1 MSTLK
6 KLLSPVKEMKGRYF
20 LLILSSIYFGA
31 LRPISALITS
41 KIIKGFEA
49 KDVEYFKLYLL
60 IFLGI
65 ILFNYGTNYFIRTFR
80 RVTARIFVEKLYK
93 KYMQK
98 YLKADN
104 NQIEI
109 LGTGQANSIISN
121 GCENRRMLVMENI
134 SGSLLRVVVGMV
146 VSMILFI
153 TNLGLGMSLIAAGI
167 FIIVI
172 IISVIGN
179 KLFKEVRENKRD
191 ISIKMNR
198 SLIKII
204 MSKFE
209 VLQNN
214 KISKEI
220 QTITNFIKKII
231 FRDKKESK
239 GYIIASDLPRFI
251 IDLVKV
257 GILARYGIQIIEGKA
272 GYAEF
277 TLIWMLLNQ
286 IGGSLFEI
294 NEFMLNYHGLIVYV
308 EKLRKTFDDIP
319 AIKGYETGK
328 IFRFKQ
334 GNIEFKNMSF
344 NYGEKNIFENFSL
357 TITGGQK
364 IAFVGESG
372 SGKTTLIK
380 LISGYIHPTKGKIT
394 IDNQNLQETSL
405 KSYYHKIGYLTQDP
419 NVFDGT
425 ILDNL
430 LYGTKKKVS
439 KNEIQ
444 TAIKLSKC
452 DFISQFKDGLET
464 QIGEKGVR
472 LSGGQKQRLAIA
484 KLFLKNPHIIFLD
497 EPTSALDSMSEEQI
511 TQAFNNLFK
520 NRTVI
525 VAAHRLQTVKS
536 ADIIYVFDKGKIV
549 EQGTHPELLKKKG
562 KYYKMIELQSGF

>member
-20 LLILSSIYFGA
+20 LLILSSIYFGS
-31 LRPISALITS
+31 LRPISALIVS
-41 KIIKGFEA
+41 KVIKWFET
-49 KDVEYFKLYLL
+49 KDIEYFKLYL
-60 IFLGI
+60 IVFLGI
-65 ILFNYGTNYFIRTFR
+65 TIFNYGTNYFIRTFR
-80 RVTARIFVEKLYK
+80 RVTPRIFVEKLYK

-109 LGTGQANSIISN
+109 LWTGQANSIISS
-121 GCENRRMLVMENI
+121 GCENRKTLVMVDL
-134 SGSLLRVVVGMV
+134 SGNLLRVIVGMV
-146 VSMILFI
+146 ISMILFV
-153 TNLGLGMSLIAAGI
+153 TNLWPTISLIAAWI

-172 IISVIGN
+172 VVSIIWN
-179 KLFKEVRENKRD
+179 KRFKEVRENKRD
-191 ISIKMNR
+191 IGIKMNR
-198 SLIKII
+198 SIVRII

-214 KISKEI
+214 KITKEI
-220 QTITNFIKKII
+220 HIIKDFIKKII

-239 GYIIASDLPRFI
+239 WYIIASDLPRFI
-251 IDLVKV
+251 IDIIKV
-257 GILARYGIQIIEGKA
+257 WILARYGIQIIEGKA
-272 GYAEF
+272 WYAEF

-286 IGGSLFEI
+286 IWSSLFDI
-294 NEFMLNYHGLIVYV
+294 NEFMLNYHGLIVHV

-319 AIKGYETGK
+319 PIKWYETGNTFK
-328 IFRFKQ
+328 FKQ
-334 GNIEFKNMSF
+334 WNIEIQKMSF
-344 NYGEKNIFENFSL
+344 SYWEKNIFENFSL
-357 TITGGQK
+357 KLWWEQK
-364 IAFVGESG
+364 IALVGESW

-380 LISGYIHPTKGKIT
+380 LISWYIHPTKGKIL

-405 KSYYHKIGYLTQDP
+405 KSYYNNIGYLTQDP

-425 ILDNL
+425 VIENL
-430 LYGTKKKVS
+430 LYWTRKKPNK
-439 KNEIQ
+439 KEIQ

-452 DFISQFKDGLET
+452 DFIYQFKDWLET
-464 QIGEKGVR
+464 QIWEKGVR

-536 ADIIYVFDKGKIV
+536 ADIIYVFDKWKIV
-549 EQGTHPELLKKKG
+549 EQGTHNQLLKKKW